1 MSGTAEKAYVV
12 FIASASFF
20 MGYYVRLVWGI
31 ISSFS
36 SLHPTTA
43 EDGLVFSLF
52 FLTYVMVQFPA
63 GALSDRLGSRNIIS
77 LALAGLALSSYISGA
92 ASSMTIEYF
101 GSLLMG
107 FSAGWIYPATIRLLS
122 SQFHADGL
130 ARAIGYYTL
139 AWPIS
144 IIMLGASLPWTI
156 EYLGWR
162 WGYYT
167 VAAACTLLAFFTL
180 RVSDRGAAGAGA
192 GAGGGG
198 LFSIGLLKDRN
209 VLMLSVGGFCF
220 FLSYWTLTLFLYK
233 FLLAEGLSAGCAGLI
248 YSLTAVLGL
257 VSAIASGRIINRLS
271 VSLTLAATVVAY
283 GILIALIPSTAN
295 LYLLIAI
302 ALTMGG
308 VRFIVTPAQSTAA
321 AIIGGEHA
329 GSVSG
334 AANVF
339 WQLSGL
345 AAGAIAPFIIQLA
358 GFSSLWY
365 AMGGI
370 CAVSSV
376 FYFSMQL
383 GSAKKA

>member
-1 MSGTAEKAYVV
+1 MSDGTQKAYIV
-12 FIASASFF
+12 FTASASFF

-43 EDGLVFSLF
+43 DDGLVFSLF
-52 FLTYVMVQFPA
+52 FLTYIIVQFPA
-63 GALSDRLGSRNIIS
+63 GVLSDRLGSRNIIS
-77 LALAGLALSSYISGA
+77 MALVGLAVSSFISGA
-92 ASSMTIEYF
+92 ASSMTAEYL

-144 IIMLGASLPWTI
+144 IIMLGATLPWTV

-167 VAAACTLLAFFTL
+167 VAVACALLAALTL
-180 RVSDRGAAGAGA
+180 KMSDSRSSSSS
-192 GAGGGG
+192 GG
-198 LFSIGLLKDRN
+198 LFSVSLLKDRN
-209 VLMLSVGGFCF
+209 VLMLSLGGFCF

-233 FLLAEGLSAGCAGLI
+233 FLLTEGMSAAHAGLI

-257 VSAIASGRIINRLS
+257 VTTIASGRIISRLS
-271 VSLTLAATVVAY
+271 VSFTLAVTVIAY
-283 GILIALIPSTAN
+283 GVLIALIPSTVDI
-295 LYLLIAI
+295 YLLAAI

-308 VRFIVTPAQSTAA
+308 IRFVVTPAQSTAA
-321 AIIGGEHA
+321 AVIGGAHA

-345 AAGAIAPFIIQLA
+345 AAGALAPYIIQA
-358 GFSSLWY
+358 TGFSSLWY

-370 CAVSSV
+370 CALSSV
-376 FYFSMQL
+376 FYISMRI
-383 GSAKKA
+383 GAGPKT